1 MITRTSDSGAPGAAY
16 LDPSQL
22 QQQIAAAAAVVAQ
35 PQPAHTGATGGL
47 AQAVASIPQVVQQ
60 GVQQGVVRS
69 QTPKR
74 EASSPDTSTGMNF
87 PCYAFS
93 RKIIE
98 VTSMY

>member
-1 MITRTSDSGAPGAAY
+1 MIDYVPMMFRLMNQSMISFGRSGTPGAAY
-16 LDPSQL
+16 LDPAQL

-60 GVQQGVVRS
+60 GVQQGVARS

-74 EASSPDTSTGMNF
+74 EASSPDTSTG
-87 PCYAFS
+87 S
-93 RKIIE
+93 
-98 VTSMY
+98 S